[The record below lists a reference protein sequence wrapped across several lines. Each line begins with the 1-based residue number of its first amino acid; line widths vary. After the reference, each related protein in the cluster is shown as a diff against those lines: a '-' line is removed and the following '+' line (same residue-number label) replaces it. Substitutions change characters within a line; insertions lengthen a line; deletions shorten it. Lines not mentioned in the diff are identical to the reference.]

1 MGVERLNK
9 EDEMIFKC
17 SEPIGIRQTQ
27 PPSTMKFRAEHIRAI
42 SDATKSATAVIS
54 SGCTRPARRWLL
66 SLKSLAASFTQ
77 RSNCR
82 FVITHPGTFRVSG

>member
-42 SDATKSATAVIS
+42 SGRDKKRDCRYILGLYPPSQA
-54 SGCTRPARRWLL
+54 
-66 SLKSLAASFTQ
+66 LAP
-77 RSNCR
+77 
-82 FVITHPGTFRVSG
+82 IP